1 MVRRAGARRAGTC
14 RPPRSFSHPRT
25 AFETAS
31 AAHRASQ
38 APTCDHPGGG
48 EVTSARGVP
57 VSPITAA
64 GGCKTGGGFPP
75 AVVASPGGG
84 GDRLVH
90 SRLATSLVQRGVA
103 VAG

>member
-1 MVRRAGARRAGTC
+1 MARRAGARRAGTC

-38 APTCDHPGGG
+38 APTCHHPGGG
-48 EVTSARGVP
+48 EVTSARGVA

-64 GGCKTGGGFPP
+64 GGRTTVFWLPP
-75 AVVASPGGG
+75 GVVEGSGGG
-84 GDRLVH
+84 GGGLFRQ
-90 SRLATSLVQRGVA
+90 AAGSLLGA
-103 VAG
+103 A